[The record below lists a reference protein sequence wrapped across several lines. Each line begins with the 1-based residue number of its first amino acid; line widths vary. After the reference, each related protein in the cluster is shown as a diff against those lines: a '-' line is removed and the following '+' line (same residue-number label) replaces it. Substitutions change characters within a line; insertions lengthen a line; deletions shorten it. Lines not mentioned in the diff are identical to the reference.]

1 LFFSD
6 LYDSP
11 PPRFLPSF
19 WEGVRMLQ
27 LASGLVWLPLALA
40 NCSDLETPDDHLT
53 ACSYQLC
60 VPWAPAANP
69 RSWDEVVGY
78 YSEPPFALPAAL
90 DLLPPLPGEV
100 RHPAAADHGLA
111 AGKGNGEWE
120 SAMRS
125 PRKVKQ
131 KSEGDWGSLSSQ
143 MLIQEGQPTI
153 NWEDPLRKRQWQTEG
168 AWKYGV
174 VGPFSLYGQ
183 VNAGTEETQQQDMKF
198 AGKTGLACSV
208 PTGIPQAALT
218 LRSGPAVTYTD
229 ALRPDR
235 VRERAEWVLEVEAR
249 WPLLAG
255 IGLEYQ
261 GTALP
266 ALNPLDRDRVS
277 QDLRLA
283 FPMGSGGKFKLGAKR
298 QWENAA
304 DARVVNDSMQL
315 YLGLELTR

>member
-1 LFFSD
+1 
-6 LYDSP
+6 
-11 PPRFLPSF
+11 
-19 WEGVRMLQ
+19 MMQ
-27 LASGLVWLPLALA
+27 LALGFVWLPFALA
-40 NCSDLETPDDHLT
+40 AVDGLETLDDNAT
-53 ACSYQLC
+53 ASAYHLC
-60 VPWAPAANP
+60 VPWAPAANLQ
-69 RSWDEVVGY
+69 SWDDVVGY
-78 YSEPPFALPAAL
+78 YSEPPFTLPAGF
-90 DLLPPLPGEV
+90 DLLPALPGQPSRPTV
-100 RHPAAADHGLA
+100 IDDR
-111 AGKGNGEWE
+111 AGAIVAIDEWE
-120 SAMRS
+120 AVARS

-131 KSEGDWGSLSSQ
+131 KSEGDWGSLNSQ
-143 MLIQEGQPTI
+143 MVIQDANPAI
-153 NWEDPLRKRQWQTEG
+153 NWEDPLRKRQWQTDE
-168 AWKYGV
+168 AWKCAV

-183 VNAGTEETQQQDMKF
+183 VNAATEETQQKDMKL

-218 LRSGPAVTYTD
+218 LRSGPAVTYID

-249 WPLLAG
+249 WPLIAG

-283 FPMGSGGKFKLGAKR
+283 LPMGSGGKFKLGAKR

-304 DARVVNDSMQL
+304 DSRVLNDSTQL
-315 YLGLELTR
+315 YLGLELSR